1 MTYGLVELAQRR
13 MSGMKPTM
21 VTIRIA
27 EPIPANAD
35 WWRFAD
41 SYPVLYIAAN
51 ESAAAIDFFPLS
63 GLDVVIY
70 AERVTS
76 QAEDVIEKIQ
86 EVAQSVMFVSPG
98 LDEVGFIWV
107 RGKGVKMLDEPW
119 EQAA

>member
-76 QAEDVIEKIQ
+76 QAEDAIEKVQ